1 MRIRSAA
8 IYTSIAMLSLSIA
21 CKKSNGPD
29 VRSSQAD
36 LLSFSL
42 VANVNDEA
50 TFYPNSTVR
59 VRVPDSITAA
69 TNSAAYFTA
78 SPGAHVT
85 ANGISQVSG
94 NSRNNF
100 EGLVDYKV
108 VAADNTEKTFHIL
121 AMNNDFTYNWG
132 MGQFLKQSLAEDVSY
147 EWYID
152 QSTTGTYAAVNCGPT
167 SVTMASKWSDPNFS
181 KTPLDARNTYR
192 SGGGWWYTD
201 DVDNY
206 LSANGIPHAII
217 PLGANA
223 TGTMQ
228 DLVQVLNKNEIV
240 ILCIDMN
247 QMRAAGQDAYH
258 VDKFYSTT
266 PDWGHFFVVK
276 GYEVVDG
283 ETYFQIYDPFSFGQ
297 TNADNGKL
305 KGRDRFYRY
314 EDVAAATS
322 VWWNFAFVVAKK
334 GQTVDDNA
342 IQKALD
348 PFKVPRAHSN

>member
-1 MRIRSAA
+1 MRIRSAPLFA
-8 IYTSIAMLSLSIA
+8 FSFLCLSFVA
-21 CKKSNGPD
+21 CKKTNAPD
-29 VRSSQAD
+29 VRSSQAE

-42 VANVNDEA
+42 VQNANDEA
-50 TFYPNSTVR
+50 TFYPNNTVK
-59 VRVPDSITAA
+59 VRVPDSIHTAV
-69 TNSAAYFTA
+69 SMAAYFTA
-78 SPGAHVT
+78 SPGANVT
-85 ANGISQVSG
+85 VNGIQQMSG

-100 EGLVDYKV
+100 EGPVDYKV
-108 VAADNTEKTFHIL
+108 LAADNTEKTFHIL
-121 AMNNDFTYNWG
+121 AMNNDNTYNWG
-132 MGQFLKQSLAEDVSY
+132 MGQFLKQSVSEDVSY

-181 KTPLDARNTYR
+181 KTPLDARNTYET
-192 SGGGWWYTD
+192 SGGWWYTD

-206 LSANGIPHAII
+206 LSANNIPHAII
-217 PLGANA
+217 PLSASS

-228 DLVQVLNKNEIV
+228 DLIQVLNKNQIV

-266 PDWGHFFVVK
+266 PNWGHFFVVK
-276 GYEVVDG
+276 GYETVDG

-297 TNADNGKL
+297 TNADDGKL

-322 VWWNFAFVVAKK
+322 VWWNYAFVVAKK

-348 PFKVPRAHSN
+348 PLKVPRAHSN